1 MTAQIIDGK
10 KISELLRQQIAD
22 QVKELAI
29 EVGLAVVLVGDNPA
43 SKLYVRNKILACKS
57 VGIKLFEFYPDA
69 NITQSELIEQIHVL
83 NNDPKIHGILVQL
96 PLPGHINSTAIVN
109 AIDPKKD
116 VDGFTPINLG
126 KLITNQDCF
135 VPCTPQGCLILI
147 KSVVEKISGLHSL
160 VIGRSYIVGKP
171 MSLLLLQENCTVT
184 IAHSYSRDLPD
195 LCRQADILIAAVG
208 QKELIKGD
216 WIKENAVVIDV
227 GINHLEDN
235 KIIGDVEFSRAINR
249 AKAITPVP
257 GGVGPMTVTCLLK
270 NTLKAAMKN

>member
-1 MTAQIIDGK
+1 M
-10 KISELLRQQIAD
+10 
-22 QVKELAI
+22 
-29 EVGLAVVLVGDNPA
+29 
-43 SKLYVRNKILACKS
+43 
-57 VGIKLFEFYPDA
+57 
-69 NITQSELIEQIHVL
+69 IHVL

-96 PLPGHINSTAIVN
+96 PLPGHINSTAIIN
-109 AIDPKKD
+109 AINPKKD

-147 KSVVEKISGLHSL
+147 KSVIEKISGLNSL

-184 IAHSYSRDLPD
+184 IAHSYSKDLRDLC
-195 LCRQADILIAAVG
+195 LRADILIVAVG
-208 QKELIKGD
+208 QRELIKGD

-235 KIIGDVEFSRAINR
+235 KITGDVEFSQAINR

-270 NTLKAAMKN
+270 NTLKAAIKINTLLKK